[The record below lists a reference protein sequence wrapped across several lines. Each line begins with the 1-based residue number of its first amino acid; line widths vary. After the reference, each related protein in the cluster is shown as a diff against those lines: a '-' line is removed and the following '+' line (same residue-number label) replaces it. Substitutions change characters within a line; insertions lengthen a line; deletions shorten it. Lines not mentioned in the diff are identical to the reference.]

1 MICLFRLSQTKG
13 TDPEIDSV
21 VANQYMDSIRAAVL
35 ETLKEFDVSTGKIFI
50 KDKGALDC
58 VIRARMETALKEG
71 EWKRYEKNHA
81 VFTGKHSQYADKW
94 GYSGCRHHHFDL
106 EDAVSPDERMQPEFW

>member
-1 MICLFRLSQTKG
+1 MKILKNAVAGTLESSDLFIQIEPDEKELTL
-13 TDPEIDSV
+13 EIDSV

-94 GYSGCRHHHFDL
+94 GYSGCRHHHF
-106 EDAVSPDERMQPEFW
+106 